1 MPRTTV
7 SAVLALLIAF
17 AASLLAGCNGHY
29 EETPPKVY
37 QPGEVFWSYQH
48 TSVALDS
55 SPLVVNGLAYGGS
68 PYGVYA
74 VNADTGELAWH
85 FKYQVWS

>member
-37 QPGEVFWSYQH
+37 QPGEVFWAYRHQSRA
-48 TSVALDS
+48 VES
-55 SPLVVNGLAYGGS
+55 SPVVVDGVAYGGS
-68 PYGVYA
+68 PNGVYGWIPPRA
-74 VNADTGELAWH
+74 SSFGT
-85 FKYQVWS
+85 

>member
-37 QPGEVFWSYQH
+37 QPGEVFWSYRH
-48 TSVALDS
+48 ATKAIEPLRS
-55 SPLVVNGLAYGGS
+55 SLMAWPTGVFQVVCMRWTPIRANSLA
-68 PYGVYA
+68 PI
-74 VNADTGELAWH
+74 N
-85 FKYQVWS
+85 